1 MYTTFPDRHEL
12 TTLSGSTVIEGVAI
26 STTANAS
33 HGMMREELDDDYE
46 VMSSTPGNPPQ
57 MYEAPSSRQ
66 PLPPIPPP
74 VATPTSGNVGE
85 AKRENVYEPI
95 PGDK

>member
-1 MYTTFPDRHEL
+1 MS
-12 TTLSGSTVIEGVAI
+12 TLPGSTVIEGIAI
-26 STTANAS
+26 TTTANTAY
-33 HGMMREELDDDYE
+33 GMMRHGERLEDEYE
-46 VMSSTPGNPPQ
+46 VMSSTPGGFP
-57 MYEAPSSRQ
+57 YEVPSPRSSRQ

-85 AKRENVYEPI
+85 VKQENVYEPI